1 MLTPFIVTGQPF
13 AAQHA
18 ANSVILA
25 LERLTLGSP
34 RR

>member
-13 AAQHA
+13 AAQRA

-25 LERLTLGSP
+25 LERLMLGSP